1 MSLIPRFYDPTGGR
15 ITLDGHDLK
24 DLNLDDLRRNIGL
37 VFQESFLFSNTV
49 AANIAFGH
57 PDATQALIEKA
68 ARTAQA
74 HDFISALPKG
84 YDTVLGESG
93 ITLSGGQRQRLA
105 IARALLLEPPILL
118 LDDPTAA
125 IDPETEHVILSAMD
139 HAIAGRTTFIIAN
152 RISTLRRADIIV
164 VLQDGAIVQHGSHA
178 ELMTQDGVYQAVAK
192 LQLLHDAQEGLEG
205 PIEDEE
211 ESP

>member
-1 MSLIPRFYDPTGGR
+1 
-15 ITLDGHDLK
+15 
-24 DLNLDDLRRNIGL
+24 
-37 VFQESFLFSNTV
+37 
-49 AANIAFGH
+49 
-57 PDATQALIEKA
+57 
-68 ARTAQA
+68 
-74 HDFISALPKG
+74 
-84 YDTVLGESG
+84 
-93 ITLSGGQRQRLA
+93 
-105 IARALLLEPPILL
+105 LLLEPPILL